1 MPKELQAKD
10 VKLIQYLNEAYGKEK
25 QLETALAAHIQMTT
39 RAPYKKRLQQHL
51 KETRDHARQVSSRI
65 RALGGKAETVE
76 LPGPEPVSGAAQAV
90 QNVANRA
97 AGLAQGPMHMLRGTG
112 EQEKLLKNA
121 KTQFQDEA
129 EEIATYTSI
138 EALATLVGDKDTAK
152 VAKSI
157 RREEERMRD
166 FLARLIPQLTK
177 AVAQEEIPAAERRA
191 NGGRRRSSSRRS
203 TSARSRSGSSRSTSR
218 STSRSGSSSRSRS
231 SSSRSRSGSSRSSGS
246 RSGGSRSTSS
256 RSGSSR
262 SSSSRSGGSRSS
274 GSSRSGGSRSSGS
287 SRSGGARSGSSR
299 SSSSRS
305 GSSRSG
311 GTRSSSSS
319 RSSGSRSGSSRSG
332 GSRSGGSRSGGS
344 RSSSS

>member
-51 KETRDHARQVSSRI
+51 KETREHSRQVSRRI
-65 RALGGKAETVE
+65 KALGGKPETVE
-76 LPGPEPVSGAAQAV
+76 LPGPEAVTGAAQAV

-97 AGLAQGPMHMLRGTG
+97 AALAQGPLHVLRGTG

-129 EEIATYTSI
+129 EEIATYFSI
-138 EALATLVGDKDTAK
+138 ETLANLVGDKETAK
-152 VAKSI
+152 VAKAI

-166 FLARLIPQLTK
+166 FLAKLIPQLTK
-177 AVAQEEIPAAERRA
+177 SVVQEEIPPAERRA
-191 NGGRRRSSSRRS
+191 NGGRRR
-203 TSARSRSGSSRSTSR
+203 TTSRSASSRSTS
-218 STSRSGSSSRSRS
+218 SSRSSSGSRAGSSRSRS
-231 SSSRSRSGSSRSSGS
+231 SSSRSSGS
-246 RSGGSRSTSS
+246 RSGGSRS
-256 RSGSSR
+256 
-262 SSSSRSGGSRSS
+262 
-274 GSSRSGGSRSSGS
+274 
-287 SRSGGARSGSSR
+287 SGSSR

-311 GTRSSSSS
+311 GS
-319 RSSGSRSGSSRSG
+319 RSSGSRSS
-332 GSRSGGSRSGGS
+332 GSRSGGS
-344 RSSSS
+344 RSSGSSRSSSARSRGSSR